1 MIMYFEWVFGDEDS
15 RREEMVRDI
24 MAILIF

>member
-1 MIMYFEWVFGDEDS
+1 MYFEWVFGDEDS